1 MPELETCL
9 RGGFQ
14 GPSFAN
20 RLTVGIPMAVFT
32 AVGLQFNIVLWRI
45 ITIQKDV
52 IESNFRRH
60 VISLIGA
67 NVGGYH
73 IFVKKFTTITGFNL
87 TAIFSLLPITFF
99 GLSYPDWMLIATST
113 PDSFFYLV
121 HLYTNFT
128 VTLDRFLLFAA
139 PSVYEHLNGRNHFA
153 LVLLPWLVAGWVIGH
168 STFLGCYKRFNA
180 YQLRFQF
187 DCADCPFYPSFNSYV
202 SLYLP
207 VAIFAL
213 YFVIFFL
220 IFRKKI
226 TMGSKLSL
234 KNRDFAIVLQ
244 FLIMFLIQLAG
255 NLFFYLNFSS
265 DVILES
271 VIRLSASCW
280 TSYSNPIVMFVFNN
294 RIRRSYLAWGRKLW
308 IFKRHLLDNCNTGS
322 VRAISTTV

>member
-67 NVGGYH
+67 NV
-73 IFVKKFTTITGFNL
+73 
-87 TAIFSLLPITFF
+87 
-99 GLSYPDWMLIATST
+99 DWMLIATST

-180 YQLRFQF
+180 YQLRFQ
-187 DCADCPFYPSFNSYV
+187 DCPFYPSFNSYV

-234 KNRDFAIVLQ
+234 KNRDFAISPKKVGDDIAKATGDWKGLKITCKLTIQ
-244 FLIMFLIQLAG
+244 NRQAKIDVVPSAASLIIKEL
-255 NLFFYLNFSS
+255 
-265 DVILES
+265 
-271 VIRLSASCW
+271 
-280 TSYSNPIVMFVFNN
+280 
-294 RIRRSYLAWGRKLW
+294 
-308 IFKRHLLDNCNTGS
+308 
-322 VRAISTTV
+322 